1 MINVQPSLIHTA
13 LMGAAQTSTASSHK
27 TDAQPPESLS
37 HDKSSFR
44 PVLSRSRRDLQN
56 PANPSASSN
65 PSVRQFAEALVE
77 QSDRQLAVNVGMGL
91 IRDRLDDSKNGSV
104 RLDTIDVPPA
114 STFGKTWGELADA
127 INSEPFRSF
136 AYAKNIDPLKLVINH
151 SGRLSGIKDNKPVDF
166 DLDKDPEWAAA
177 SAAVLAAAKKVDSI
191 TAAVVYLGPD
201 RALPTTVARFY
212 GLHPGN
218 SASNDQLSLI
228 GQLLREGKF
237 STLDSSEPR
246 YAAIK
251 QRQKET
257 RQHIEEL
264 PPHQLNQRLAQ
275 FSPPTAAQKVKEADQ
290 ALSQLVSRAM
300 MKLLPETSDY
310 ETSISLQDIP
320 EYSTFNLVRK
330 NLLTAL
336 TGSTFTAFAQ
346 DNNLDPAS
354 VRINPVSG
362 VLTGKVNGINT
373 TFTLNDVSG
382 WTDVWDEIKD
392 AVQQMATNSDDD
404 VVYPA
409 NNSARLYDVMAFYN
423 EPPPHQEDTQQKGWE
438 QRQLAATLGRIDE
451 INQNKGFKAL
461 TNASPSD
468 PAHIAVQQRQ
478 QSVIQQ
484 LTDVPLAPSPLE
496 TLAAAVKTNIHTPVE
511 TEETRTD
518 LLATGDSELA
528 TTMHRTMLELKTNP
542 TLAASKTI
550 QPIPPNSLFGQWWD
564 YLGKA
569 LKGHGFIEW
578 ASQHNIDLASLRY
591 DRTGHALIAKVN
603 GVEQRYTAA
612 DFAQKYPAFFDVL
625 EPVLTAAQEFAAH
638 GQQISLAQVG
648 NSNVPYQCVANF
660 YGINDDPSGPTFEQQ
675 TSLLGRTQ
683 QFPRPSADP
692 QKVVTWLNQKKTE
705 LGDSNDR
712 YSLIDQLKNWNSDSG
727 SRRFIVDPA
736 SSHQPKGVTTVAA
749 FLARKDWNPTVTKA
763 DNDNLLAAMQTPAP
777 QSPPL
782 GNRWGFLSSQLSLSA
797 EQRGTVGEFVKTS
810 IGAHDSLLS
819 YLSANVT
826 DLSTDPEQALDQ
838 LVSSDAALELATKLE
853 SQMKGAPTATSRKQW
868 LLTALVLEIDRTA
881 GAQHKTVAGIDVMG
895 AAYSGHS
902 VESIREQFGRD
913 LAAKKGIPANLAPAI
928 ARLMM
933 SGMAPQLLVKEVP
946 QYVTLG
952 SPEWVNFTTAVNRI
966 EWTAPGATQGMTYQQ
981 VMNYN
986 NIKPISALEAQI
998 QNYAQMNPLLDW
1010 AALNNN
1016 VNKDNYTLEQLKD
1029 SEVKL
1034 QAQTKKTAE
1043 SISWLSKSDPPNRR
1057 AMTLEIL
1064 RKEFGPDIDYE
1075 SRYMIEDEGF
1085 GINSGRHYSLAEI
1098 YETGRLGENWLQEG
1112 KHVDFERL
1120 RKRANEPD
1128 FPVINDQFDKA
1139 IKQDFHLRR
1148 RHTVTLF
1155 ENMLR
1160 KLPVEEH
1167 KSLLYGD
1174 VEFLNVEGAGS
1185 GMVMTS
1191 VYNGVRRDFA
1201 VYPASGLIV
1210 RIADI
1215 DPSTPMGQKVSL
1227 EIDAEAFKN
1236 GTFPKP
1242 GVKSDVV
1249 LRVTDQHLL
1258 DDNDE
1263 PWPLEVAF
1271 PAHSANDRFSPNYA
1285 RGRLSKLANVMVDS
1299 TYLNK
1304 TQFLNLHRNWSS
1316 NTLETATEPSDFF
1329 KAIWHALPGTSSLED
1344 LYHGEFFKAGV
1355 DLAIDAAI
1363 VLATEGAGKLW
1374 TLAKSGASW
1383 AAAKI
1388 SAGFIEKF
1396 GAKEAESSVL
1406 TDMTLANTSQSLN
1419 SLSRL
1424 QGRQLGAA
1432 ASNETLQAKGI
1443 ADRTVLRP
1451 DTGER
1456 ILATT
1461 ASKNGER
1468 YAYNPKTLEAEGPA
1482 LEWVVP
1488 EGSDRIGRIRL
1499 GGPLESVMPL
1509 DGEIQTFIDTYNG
1522 KPRLNIM
1529 GHAGEPEI
1537 AGGPTKIVGD
1547 NGAEY
1552 SAAEINQKLLDRGV
1566 DIRNFDNVRTIVC
1579 YSASGGEHSFAAEL
1593 HKLTGKPVKGF
1604 EGPVITEWEQ
1614 ADLKEKFNEI
1624 LSSLK
1629 KRFPREREENILELA
1644 EIKFNQ
1650 AYKPADSKF
1659 TLRKDVGTMIDVNI
1673 DTLKKPVYM
1682 TVPVDY
1688 RPIRFGPP
1696 KENIPA

>member
-1 MINVQPSLIHTA
+1 M
-13 LMGAAQTSTASSHK
+13 
-27 TDAQPPESLS
+27 TD
-37 HDKSSFR
+37 
-44 PVLSRSRRDLQN
+44 
-56 PANPSASSN
+56 
-65 PSVRQFAEALVE
+65 
-77 QSDRQLAVNVGMGL
+77 
-91 IRDRLDDSKNGSV
+91 
-104 RLDTIDVPPA
+104 
-114 STFGKTWGELADA
+114 
-127 INSEPFRSF
+127 
-136 AYAKNIDPLKLVINH
+136 
-151 SGRLSGIKDNKPVDF
+151 
-166 DLDKDPEWAAA
+166 
-177 SAAVLAAAKKVDSI
+177 
-191 TAAVVYLGPD
+191 
-201 RALPTTVARFY
+201 
-212 GLHPGN
+212 
-218 SASNDQLSLI
+218 
-228 GQLLREGKF
+228 
-237 STLDSSEPR
+237 
-246 YAAIK
+246 
-251 QRQKET
+251 
-257 RQHIEEL
+257 
-264 PPHQLNQRLAQ
+264 
-275 FSPPTAAQKVKEADQ
+275 
-290 ALSQLVSRAM
+290 
-300 MKLLPETSDY
+300 
-310 ETSISLQDIP
+310 
-320 EYSTFNLVRK
+320 
-330 NLLTAL
+330 
-336 TGSTFTAFAQ
+336 
-346 DNNLDPAS
+346 
-354 VRINPVSG
+354 
-362 VLTGKVNGINT
+362 
-373 TFTLNDVSG
+373 
-382 WTDVWDEIKD
+382 
-392 AVQQMATNSDDD
+392 
-404 VVYPA
+404 
-409 NNSARLYDVMAFYN
+409 
-423 EPPPHQEDTQQKGWE
+423 
-438 QRQLAATLGRIDE
+438 
-451 INQNKGFKAL
+451 
-461 TNASPSD
+461 ASPSD

-484 LTDVPLAPSPLE
+484 LANVPLVPSPLE

-511 TEETRTD
+511 TEQTHTD

-528 TTMHRTMLELKTNP
+528 TTVHRTMLELKTNP

-603 GVEQRYTAA
+603 GVEQRYTAT
-612 DFAQKYPAFFDVL
+612 DFAQKYPAFFDVI

-648 NSNVPYQCVANF
+648 NSNVPYQWVANF
-660 YGINDDPSGPTFEQQ
+660 YGISDDPSGPTFEQQ
-675 TSLLGRTQ
+675 TSLPGRTQ

-692 QKVVTWLNQKKTE
+692 QKVVTWLNRKKTE

-712 YSLIDQLKNWNSDSG
+712 YSLIDQLRNWNSDSG

-736 SSHQPKGVTTVAA
+736 SSLQPKGVTTVAA
-749 FLARKDWNPTVTKA
+749 FLSRKDWNPTVTKA
-763 DNDNLLAAMQTPAP
+763 DNDNLLAAIQTPAP

-782 GNRWGFLSSQLSLSA
+782 GNRWGFLSTQLSLST
-797 EQRGTVGEFVKTS
+797 EQRVTVGEFVKTS

-838 LVSSDAALELATKLE
+838 LVSSDAALELAAKLE

-881 GAQHKTVAGIDVMG
+881 GAQHKTVAGIDLMG

-928 ARLMM
+928 SRLMM

-946 QYVTLG
+946 QNVTLG

-1029 SEVKL
+1029 SQVKF

-1128 FPVINDQFDKA
+1128 LPVVNDQFDKA

-1160 KLPVEEH
+1160 KLPVEEQ

-1263 PWPLEVAF
+1263 PWPLEVTF

-1344 LYHGEFFKAGV
+1344 LYHGQFLKAGV
-1355 DLAIDAAI
+1355 DLAIDVAIYAA
-1363 VLATEGAGKLW
+1363 AAGAGELW

-1388 SAGFIEKF
+1388 EAGFIERF
-1396 GAKEAESSVL
+1396 GAKDAESIAL
-1406 TDMTLANTSQSLN
+1406 RDMTNTSVSQSLA
-1419 SLSRL
+1419 SSSRM
-1424 QGRQLGAA
+1424 QG
-1432 ASNETLQAKGI
+1432 SHI
-1443 ADRTVLRP
+1443 AEQTAEMANGTVVRAG
-1451 DTGER
+1451 TQEQVKV
-1456 ILATT
+1456 T
-1461 ASKNGER
+1461 AVNRAGNW
-1468 YAYNPKTLEAEGPA
+1468 YAYDAEADAAYGPA
-1482 LEWVVP
+1482 LEGFRSDTSIGLKTETLPDGTSKQIPDRLLPEDAQVINRSTYSDVKIGNKVYRYDPKEPDVLTDLESADHFNDTHGLEAFCPAGPRVKRQTDGVCFAKVV
-1488 EGSDRIGRIRL
+1488 SDFSGNTAKMVQGLEHTRLYPSSGGAGLNSTLVYERRLFDVVEKDGVYKTVQRDLVAPVDYLPTTRGTIVKDPHFGLSGADTLPNLEQNSRIVKLDAISSLSKDQRELRGTIAQTTTTSGATQRYIVVEADSLTFYYSKFDAKSTELTFKRIG
-1499 GGPLESVMPL
+1499 E
-1509 DGEIQTFIDTYNG
+1509 
-1522 KPRLNIM
+1522 
-1529 GHAGEPEI
+1529 
-1537 AGGPTKIVGD
+1537 
-1547 NGAEY
+1547 
-1552 SAAEINQKLLDRGV
+1552 
-1566 DIRNFDNVRTIVC
+1566 
-1579 YSASGGEHSFAAEL
+1579 SASE
-1593 HKLTGKPVKGF
+1593 F
-1604 EGPVITEWEQ
+1604 E
-1614 ADLKEKFNEI
+1614 
-1624 LSSLK
+1624 
-1629 KRFPREREENILELA
+1629 LELVSNHIQEMEGLLEMA
-1644 EIKFNQ
+1644 G
-1650 AYKPADSKF
+1650 AP
-1659 TLRKDVGTMIDVNI
+1659 LRKDFVSLPSLDSAFSKLEAAGYTPAQVNELKATIAPFNAEKKREFVYQLINKLTSSSDELVLKSASLEPLDKTADFANLAAEKQNKFYAEGAKNSVNTQVKATGIGSSNKRIPNKPNDIYREEVAEALVGWIQDIKVKSPNYVNSV
-1673 DTLKKPVYM
+1673 LKFGAGNCGEMAEAATQIIKKSGGSAETWYVHGGDHAFTVVGGPASAGKSTVNFAEAEWKDAWIVDPWADISCKASNYTALLEKKM
-1682 TVPVDY
+1682 TQWESSGLEIYINGDWRSPLY
-1688 RPIRFGPP
+1688 PKWRTELMTFEKRPLYA
-1696 KENIPA
+1696 E